1 MIGFREGERLENEIF
16 DLFGLTLYVSADHR
30 FGTDALLLARFARP
44 SKNDLVCD
52 LCSGCG
58 IVPMLFEAWKTPP
71 RLSYAVEIQEE
82 AVSLLQKTAEK
93 NGLSERLIP
102 VRADLTAREE
112 LKALPVGRFTLVTAN
127 PPYYKPDSGAKR
139 LSPAQAVARHEIAC
153 DLERVIGAAAF
164 LLKYGGVLKL
174 CHLPERLA
182 DVFYFMRKNGIEP
195 KILQPVCSGG
205 SDRPYL
211 VLVGGKKGGKPGLC
225 YEKAATVEEMNR
237 ALFGK
242 AREEGTGN

>member
-1 MIGFREGERLENEIF
+1 MGKIGETTETF

-58 IVPMLFEAWKTPP
+58 IIPMLFEALGNPP
-71 RLSYAVEIQEE
+71 QKSYAVEIREE
-82 AVSLLQKTAEK
+82 AVSLLRATVAE

-102 VRADLTAREE
+102 IRADLTKREE
-112 LKALPVGRFTLVTAN
+112 LKGLPLGRFTLVTVN

-139 LSPAQAVARHEIAC
+139 LSEAQAVARHEIAC
-153 DLERVIGAAAF
+153 DLEQVIGTAAL

-174 CHLPERLA
+174 CHLPERLT
-182 DVFYFMRKNGIEP
+182 DVLYFMRKNGIEP
-195 KILQPVCSGG
+195 KILQPVQSGANG
-205 SDRPYL
+205 RPYL
-211 VLVGGKKGGKPGLC
+211 ILVGGKKGGKPGLL

-237 ALFGK
+237 ELFG
-242 AREEGTGN
+242 ETGKSPE

>member
-1 MIGFREGERLENEIF
+1 MKKIGGTTETF

-58 IVPMLFEAWKTPP
+58 IIPMLFEALGNPP
-71 RLSYAVEIQEE
+71 EKSYAVEIQEE
-82 AVSLLQKTAEK
+82 AVSLLRASVAE
-93 NGLSERLIP
+93 NGLSERVIP
-102 VRADLTAREE
+102 ICADLTKREE
-112 LKALPVGRFTLVTAN
+112 LKELPFGKFTLVTGN

-153 DLERVIGAAAF
+153 DLEQVIGAAAL
-164 LLKYGGVLKL
+164 LLKYGGLLKL
-174 CHLPERLA
+174 CHLPERLP

-195 KILQPVCSGG
+195 KVLQPVHSGADG
-205 SDRPYL
+205 RPYL
-211 VLVGGKKGGKPGLC
+211 ILVSGKKGGKPGLL
-225 YEKAATVEEMNR
+225 YEKPTTVEEMNR
-237 ALFGK
+237 ELFGETNQK
-242 AREEGTGN
+242 